1 MRSTIPFVWV
11 LSFAVVLLSS
21 PIWFINMYINPRF
34 SLEAWAKG
42 VCGWIMLFAFC
53 FLQPLGKNHFTV
65 STFPRFVFLWL
76 LSSLSFLFFIFFRSS
91 FFFSS
96 PQSIKIN
103 EESMVPV
110 YHLIVIKMNL
120 LRGSPSAIRSRVGHP
135 KQSTGSE
142 SEREGENCCHQR
154 KKTSIYRFFP
164 LIGNW
169 SLGVTFLI
177 N

>member
-1 MRSTIPFVWV
+1 MNYALRFLLFTAFREKSFYGLYISEVCLPLAPF
-11 LSFAVVLLSS
+11 LSLFPFLY
-21 PIWFINMYINPRF
+21 FF
-34 SLEAWAKG
+34 SL
-42 VCGWIMLFAFC
+42 MLFF
-53 FLQPLGKNHFTV
+53 FL
-65 STFPRFVFLWL
+65 
-76 LSSLSFLFFIFFRSS
+76 
-91 FFFSS
+91 SS

-154 KKTSIYRFFP
+154 KKTSIYSFFP
-164 LIGNW
+164 LIGN
-169 SLGVTFLI
+169 
-177 N
+177 

>member
-1 MRSTIPFVWV
+1 MNYALRFLLFTAIREKSFYGLYISEVCLPLAPF
-11 LSFAVVLLSS
+11 LSLFPFLY
-21 PIWFINMYINPRF
+21 FF
-34 SLEAWAKG
+34 SL
-42 VCGWIMLFAFC
+42 I
-53 FLQPLGKNHFTV
+53 
-65 STFPRFVFLWL
+65 
-76 LSSLSFLFFIFFRSS
+76 

-164 LIGNW
+164 LIGN
-169 SLGVTFLI
+169 
-177 N
+177 